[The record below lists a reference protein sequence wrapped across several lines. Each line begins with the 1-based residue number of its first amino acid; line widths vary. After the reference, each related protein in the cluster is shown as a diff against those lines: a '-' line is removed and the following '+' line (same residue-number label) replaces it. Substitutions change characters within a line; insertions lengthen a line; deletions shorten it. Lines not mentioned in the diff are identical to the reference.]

1 LIKTIYNEIFVRII
15 VRVSRLLILKEQY
28 REALERI
35 YYAESVSEYMNTY
48 FSKLIDKLL
57 VDQDEANLVEVA
69 YIKQFARQEL
79 EAKKL
84 RSYSN
89 SSTSQSSYFASQQ
102 NDEND
107 LLYKK

>member
-1 LIKTIYNEIFVRII
+1 
-15 VRVSRLLILKEQY
+15 
-28 REALERI
+28 
-35 YYAESVSEYMNTY
+35 MNNY

-57 VDQDEANLVEVA
+57 VDHDDSSLTEIA
-69 YIKQFARQEL
+69 YIKQYARQEN
-79 EAKKL
+79 EGKKL

-89 SSTSQSSYFASQQ
+89 SSTSQSNYFSTQQ